1 MALASV
7 VSYPL
12 TNPLIDLV
20 SGRETV
26 PDSADTESVIGL
38 AIGAPASPG
47 RASSRC
53 SSPCYSL
60 ASVSVA
66 RCFLASRPLVVV
78 LVPSCLYL
86 SISQQF
92 PVRPLTYPLL
102 RRFPWL
108 PCVSSP
114 PPFPRCP
121 VGVIS
126 LPSSP
131 CHPCIISN
139 LICILSV
146 SKSSSALVVR
156 RCPSSAVRPV
166 ALRHLPAFAR
176 HRDANPVRPSCR
188 SRPFSLL
195 AYVEIGIIHPKQ

>member
-1 MALASV
+1 M
-7 VSYPL
+7 VSRSKAHQRHIRQCL

-146 SKSSSALVVR
+146 SHSSSALIVR
-156 RCPSSAVRPV
+156 CCRAIAVRPV
-166 ALRHLPAFAR
+166 VLRHLLAFAR
-176 HRDANPVRPSCR
+176 YCYTTLGSR
-188 SRPFSLL
+188 SFSLPCGNRN
-195 AYVEIGIIHPKQ
+195 YPP